1 MATGM
6 IAREGGGYDFVDAAG
21 NPISALTYANS
32 NNYVG
37 GAKSGVPFYDLLHD
51 MAGAGDKGAGNY
63 IAYNLSGQSFP
74 ADYASAAA
82 IAPNSS
88 WLDPSQQNS
97 DIGNALTWYNAPTGS
112 GLSASDA
119 ASYDTGIA
127 NLQSGLNNLDP
138 QRATGIQNI
147 DQSLQSALQQLL
159 QGRNQAEGAMG
170 QTKTR
175 AGQDYSIGKNTIN
188 SYAGAGLQGLRRLMG
203 SRGAGGGSAYT
214 QAAPGAAAREATLQR
229 NDLGRTYGQNMQD
242 VDTGWNNY
250 LQGYGES
257 VQDVN
262 NQGITQKNTLED
274 TYRSNKAS
282 ILQQIA
288 QLTANKTGSIAGAQP
303 YIDQANQ
310 LLGQVGRTANPT
322 FQYNTQ
328 AYQAP
333 SLGSYTA
340 SRTTPTFQGQ
350 QQGNDFTSPYLQ
362 ALLGKKKTN
371 LV

>member
-1 MATGM
+1 
-6 IAREGGGYDFVDAAG
+6 
-21 NPISALTYANS
+21 
-32 NNYVG
+32 
-37 GAKSGVPFYDLLHD
+37 
-51 MAGAGDKGAGNY
+51 
-63 IAYNLSGQSFP
+63 
-74 ADYASAAA
+74 
-82 IAPNSS
+82 
-88 WLDPSQQNS
+88 
-97 DIGNALTWYNAPTGS
+97 
-112 GLSASDA
+112 
-119 ASYDTGIA
+119 
-127 NLQSGLNNLDP
+127 
-138 QRATGIQNI
+138 
-147 DQSLQSALQQLL
+147 
-159 QGRNQAEGAMG
+159 
-170 QTKTR
+170 
-175 AGQDYSIGKNTIN
+175 
-188 SYAGAGLQGLRRLMG
+188 
-203 SRGAGGGSAYT
+203 
-214 QAAPGAAAREATLQR
+214 
-229 NDLGRTYGQNMQD
+229 MQD

-262 NQGITQKNTLED
+262 NQGLTQKNTLED
-274 TYRSNKAS
+274 TYKSNKAS

-322 FQYNTQ
+322 FNYNTQ